1 MKTKYQSK
9 EHFNRII
16 NVIDSCLTYEHIM
29 SSLNMISNLKCRF
42 KDVDVEPLMLRADFK
57 RQEIY
62 DKIIREA

>member
-29 SSLNMISNLKCRF
+29 SSLNMISNLKCR
-42 KDVDVEPLMLRADFK
+42 KGNIANN
-57 RQEIY
+57 Q
-62 DKIIREA
+62 

>member
-9 EHFNRII
+9 EHFNKII

-29 SSLNMISNLKCRF
+29 TSLNMISNLKRRF
-42 KDVDVEPLMLRADFK
+42 KDVDVEPLMLRVDFK

-62 DKIIREA
+62 EKKIKEA